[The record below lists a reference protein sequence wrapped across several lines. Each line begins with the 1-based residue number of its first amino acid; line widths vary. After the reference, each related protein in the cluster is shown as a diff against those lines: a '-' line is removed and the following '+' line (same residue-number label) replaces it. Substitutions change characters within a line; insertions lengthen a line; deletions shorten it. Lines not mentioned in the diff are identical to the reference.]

1 MTLLEKCQ
9 NWNGDR
15 EYQKIIDAI
24 EALPEDERTPELDS
38 ELARAYNNRAEA
50 GDRELYKKAIAL
62 LEPHAEYFSGDHCW
76 NYRMAYAYY
85 YLDREDL
92 ALDYFEA
99 ALKAR
104 PGDEDTQEFIEQC
117 RSALALPLFPKNF
130 RERVNEAWQ
139 TFASREAELRGLFCG
154 YDGDAKSGISPEDSE
169 KLLRECGDILELV
182 FTDPTFGLGVG
193 TKCELTLSADGDRA
207 KLYELQYFK
216 EHAPDEVL
224 RHWDIIVARPRNS
237 DFELRIDDLWIGV
250 DDVQALAEPSGDN
263 SVKLT
268 MYCEKL
274 LPLLAENDDRV
285 WWTLGSLCDFAIGE
299 VNTIAIVDKMEISD
313 KPLDGAV

>member
-9 NWNGDR
+9 IWNGDR

-92 ALDYFEA
+92 ALEYFEA

-130 RERVNEAWQ
+130 RERTAEAWQ
-139 TFASREAELRGLFCG
+139 TFESREAELRSLLCG
-154 YDGDAKSGISPEDSE
+154 FGDDAKAGIRTEDSE
-169 KLLRECGDILELV
+169 KLLSICGDILELA
-182 FTDPTFGLGVG
+182 FTDPTFELGVG
-193 TKCELTLSADGDRA
+193 TKCELILSAEGDRA

-224 RHWDIIVARPRNS
+224 RHWDIIVGRPRNS
-237 DFELRIDDLWIGV
+237 GFELRIDDLQIGG
-250 DDVQALAEPSGDN
+250 DDVQVLAEPSGEN

-274 LPLLAENDDRV
+274 LPLLSENEDRA
-285 WWTLGSLCDFAIGE
+285 WWMLGSLCDCTIGE
-299 VNTIAIVDKMEISD
+299 VNTIAIGD
-313 KPLDGAV
+313 

>member
-9 NWNGDR
+9 IWNSDR

-50 GDRELYKKAIAL
+50 GDRELFKKAIAL

-92 ALDYFEA
+92 ALEYFEA

-117 RSALALPLFPKNF
+117 RNALALPLFPKNF
-130 RERVNEAWQ
+130 R
-139 TFASREAELRGLFCG
+139 
-154 YDGDAKSGISPEDSE
+154 
-169 KLLRECGDILELV
+169 
-182 FTDPTFGLGVG
+182 
-193 TKCELTLSADGDRA
+193 
-207 KLYELQYFK
+207 
-216 EHAPDEVL
+216 
-224 RHWDIIVARPRNS
+224 
-237 DFELRIDDLWIGV
+237 
-250 DDVQALAEPSGDN
+250 
-263 SVKLT
+263 
-268 MYCEKL
+268 
-274 LPLLAENDDRV
+274 
-285 WWTLGSLCDFAIGE
+285 
-299 VNTIAIVDKMEISD
+299 
-313 KPLDGAV
+313 